1 MDDAT
6 FIALGLSK
14 AGFGR
19 ADLIREMPTDL
30 VLDMLDFSNFSA
42 DYSETVSQ
50 LNRPEG
56 VK

>member
-19 ADLIREMPTDL
+19 ADEIRRLPTNL
-30 VLDMLDFSNFSA
+30 VLDMLDYSNFLS
-42 DYSETVSQ
+42 DFNDTVAAI
-50 LNRPEG
+50 NAPE
-56 VK
+56 K